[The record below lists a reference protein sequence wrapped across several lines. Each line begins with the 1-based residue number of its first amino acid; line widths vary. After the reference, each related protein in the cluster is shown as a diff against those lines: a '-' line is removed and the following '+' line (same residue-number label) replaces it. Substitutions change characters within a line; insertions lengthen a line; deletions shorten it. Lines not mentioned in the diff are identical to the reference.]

1 MAWRGV
7 LLLFLLPGLAQ
18 AAGERIPLD
27 VSAWS
32 ILPFVGL
39 LLAIALLPIF
49 AGHFWH
55 QNSKKAIVAAIF
67 SLPAA
72 VYLLSLDAGGAAL
85 GHAMEEYVS
94 FAILLGSLYIVAG
107 GKLVER
113 NVPATALTNTSLLAA
128 GAVLT
133 NMIGTTGASMILI
146 RPYLRLNRGRKH
158 CRHVPVFFIFVVSN
172 LGGLLTPLG
181 DPPLFLG
188 YLRGVDFFWTF
199 QLWPQWLLANGLV
212 LIVFYFWD
220 ARSWRREQAAISGF
234 AAGHPVIRIRL
245 KGAVN
250 LLFLAGIIVAILFQ
264 SRTVS
269 EPVTNFFRRFF
280 LCPDLHLVWPW
291 GECIMALMGVLSL
304 LRTPRTLR
312 RANSFGWGPLL
323 EVAILF
329 AGIFVTMVPALELLA
344 RPGLFPWLTS
354 PFEYFWLTGILSAF
368 LDNAPTYVVFAT
380 VAAGSQPIGELM
392 TQAPEILKAISC
404 GAVFMGALTYIGNG
418 PNFMVKA
425 IAEESGFPT
434 PSFFGYMLYSTIVL
448 VPVFLLVSLLFFSPW

>member
-1 MAWRGV
+1 MAWHGV
-7 LLLFLLPGLAQ
+7 LLLFLLPGTAQ

-27 VSAWS
+27 VPAWT

-39 LLAIALLPIF
+39 LLSIALLPIF

-55 QNSKKAIVAAIF
+55 QNRKKAIVVAIF
-67 SLPAA
+67 SAPAA
-72 VYLLSLDAGGAAL
+72 IYLLTLDAGGAAL
-85 GHAMEEYVS
+85 GHALEEYVS
-94 FAILLGSLYIVAG
+94 FVVLLGSLYIVAG

-113 NVPATALTNTSLLAA
+113 NVPPTALTNTGLLAA
-128 GAVLT
+128 GAILA

-158 CRHVPVFFIFVVSN
+158 CKHVPVFFIFVVSN

-199 QLWPQWLLANGLV
+199 RLWPQWLLANGLV
-212 LIVFYFWD
+212 LTVFYIWD
-220 ARSWRREQAAISGF
+220 ARSWRREQAPIASS
-234 AAGHPVIRIRL
+234 AAGHPEIRIRL
-245 KGAVN
+245 QGAVN
-250 LLFLAGIIVAILFQ
+250 LLFLGGIIMAILFQ

-269 EPVTNFFRRFF
+269 EPVTNFLRRFF
-280 LCPDLHLVWPW
+280 ACPDLQLVWPW
-291 GECIMALMGVLSL
+291 GECIMALMGLLSL

-344 RPGLFPWLTS
+344 RPGLFPQLS
-354 PFEYFWLTGILSAF
+354 SAFQYFWLTGILSAF
-368 LDNAPTYVVFAT
+368 LDNAPTYVAFGT
-380 VAAGSQPIGELM
+380 VAASAKPIGDLM
-392 TQAPEILKAISC
+392 TQAPHVLEAISC

-425 IAEESGFPT
+425 IAEEGGFPT
-434 PSFFGYMLYSTIVL
+434 PSFFGYMLYATIVL
-448 VPVFLLVSLLFFSPW
+448 VPIFLLISFLFFWP